1 MTKREFSLLPQLHIL
16 RLAKFKEMGQCER
29 KQTLQIMGWE
39 TWSPNKHMF
48 AWAKSCVLHLC
59 NAVRSTCEAS
69 AKTQRL
75 CQEKGAQSYSIRVFT
90 RVRKNTQLFH
100 ENTPLFHF
108 FFTFLFWFS
117 TMIFEKNVYT
127 GENLKEY
134 ELLPSDSW
142 NISLQFSAATSFLVD
157 GPRPLL
163 HCR

>member
-1 MTKREFSLLPQLHIL
+1 MNESKPSKSWDGKH
-16 RLAKFKEMGQCER
+16 
-29 KQTLQIMGWE
+29 E
-39 TWSPNKHMF
+39 TQPKHML

-59 NAVRSTCEAS
+59 NAVRSTCEAI

-127 GENLKEY
+127 GENLKKY
-134 ELLPSDSW
+134 ELLPPDSW